1 MMVSILEARFLAE
14 TSGPND
20 AGVDR
25 GSDMSACMDRE
36 VIDDENDSTEV
47 ILRDTD

>member
-1 MMVSILEARFLAE
+1 MMVSILKARFLAK

-20 AGVDR
+20 AGDDS
-25 GSDMSACMDRE
+25 GSDMRDCMDRE
-36 VIDDENDSTEV
+36 VIDDESGSAEG